1 MRPLFLGGVPT
12 KPDVDKLIDAYPA
25 ENMTQGTIIGYDEI
39 AEVIGKTSISRFRTI
54 TNAWRKQLFQGYG
67 IVLDPSKKFPKAFE
81 VLSEFGKVQKSQAET
96 HSGIKKQVKAVRI
109 ISAVDVAHLS
119 KEQRSE
125 YDVIAKRAAALIAV
139 AQLRRPPILPE
150 IQEAAAQ

>member
-12 KPDVDKLIDAYPA
+12 KPDVDKLIDTYPA
-25 ENMTQGTIIGYDEI
+25 ESMNHGKIIGYDEI
-39 AEVIGKTSISRFRTI
+39 ADVIGKTSTSRFRTI
-54 TNAWRKQLFQGYG
+54 TNAWRKQLFHGHG

-96 HSGIKKQVKAVRI
+96 HSGVKKQVKAVRI
-109 ISAVDVAHLS
+109 ISSVDVIQLS
-119 KEQRSE
+119 QEQRSE
-125 YDVIAKRAAALIAV
+125 YDVAAKRAAALISA